1 MASRSGKTF
10 QIGNLRVNF
19 SSRGIAAKWG
29 DKIYR
34 LPFKGQTRPSRSE
47 SRRRQES
54 YYDDEAYY
62 DQPMDQ
68 PYDDYEPE
76 DRDYNRYSA
85 WYESEWVMWVLL
97 ILLPPLG
104 IYLLWRSNRLEFM
117 MRGIVSAASGIW
129 CIILVVWI
137 FSGIFGG
144 GNQPAGNVLDNIT
157 LPPQTSATP
166 AASIAPA
173 ATATPTVSATPVAP
187 SPTPLGT
194 SSPVGTPSPTP
205 LASQTGDSGN
215 IEPTVTVETETMVF
229 ATTNGKYYHKTS
241 SCSGMKGAT
250 KIALS
255 AAKKRGQTAC
265 PVCMSGNKKSP
276 TKPKATTNPN
286 AKYYSTK
293 NGKYFHKT
301 STCSGM
307 KGASKITLATA
318 KKRGQTPCP
327 TCIGNDSMVYATS
340 GGKYYHKN
348 STCSGMKNAKLILA
362 SVAKKRGQTA
372 CPTCMGGSDSDST
385 TTKVYYTSGGKYY
398 HTVKTCS
405 GMKNAQTGTVEKA
418 KEAGKTACPVC
429 AKTSTTV
436 YATANGKY
444 YHKTRTCSGM
454 KNAEKTTVAAAKK
467 RGQKACPVCMK
478 ENSESDNTE
487 KTNKTTYVY
496 VTMSGN
502 KYHAKS
508 TCSGMKNAEKIS
520 LAMALKRNYTR
531 CTKCNAPKP
540 ISSATAKPSAT
551 PKPTA
556 TPKPDSDPDVYV
568 TLTGT
573 RYHADKNCSGMQNA
587 EKISLSTALKR
598 GYKRCTECDA
608 PKQSS

>member
-47 SRRRQES
+47 SRQRQES

-194 SSPVGTPSPTP
+194 PSPTP
-205 LASQTGDSGN
+205 LASQTGESGD

-241 SCSGMKGAT
+241 SCSSMKGAT

-255 AAKKRGQTAC
+255 AAKERGQTAC
-265 PVCMSGNKKSP
+265 PVCMSGNKKST

-293 NGKYFHKT
+293 NGKYFHKS

-340 GGKYYHKN
+340 GGKYYHK
-348 STCSGMKNAKLILA
+348 
-362 SVAKKRGQTA
+362 
-372 CPTCMGGSDSDST
+372 
-385 TTKVYYTSGGKYY
+385 TS
-398 HTVKTCS
+398 
-405 GMKNAQTGTVEKA
+405 
-418 KEAGKTACPVC
+418 
-429 AKTSTTV
+429 
-436 YATANGKY
+436 
-444 YHKTRTCSGM
+444 TCSGM

-478 ENSESDNTE
+478 ENSDTDSTE
-487 KTNKTTYVY
+487 KTNKNTYVY

-520 LAMALKRNYTR
+520 LAMALKRNYAR

-540 ISSATAKPSAT
+540 ISSTT